1 MLQPWPATK
10 PISSPSRML
19 VTHVYT
25 MYHIVFHCFI
35 SSLTVAN
42 QPDFAFDV
50 YVYVLNWM

>member
-50 YVYVLNWM
+50 YVYVRNWM